1 MLKKIPGFCE
11 NFGSQSFVL
20 YKCLRNLWMIPNSEL
35 SSITKGSI
43 SSSSNSSGDFSKLPS
58 SFSSKSFAGSS
69 EGSEISD
76 SISSLSF
83 LGAGSSCF
91 ASNSSAIK
99 C

>member
-1 MLKKIPGFCE
+1 
-11 NFGSQSFVL
+11 
-20 YKCLRNLWMIPNSEL
+20 MIPNSEL
-35 SSITKGSI
+35 SSITKSSF
-43 SSSSNSSGDFSKLPS
+43 SSSSNTSGDFAKLAP
-58 SFSSKSFAGSS
+58 SFSSRSFAGSS

-99 C
+99 CLKFCKTKYANSRNF